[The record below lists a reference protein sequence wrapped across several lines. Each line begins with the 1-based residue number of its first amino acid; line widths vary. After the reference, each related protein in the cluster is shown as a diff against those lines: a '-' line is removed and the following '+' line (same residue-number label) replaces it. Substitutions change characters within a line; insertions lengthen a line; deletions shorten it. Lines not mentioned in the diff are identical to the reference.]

1 MATVITSIGSKS
13 VYTDPV
19 DGPLTMAVGGS
30 GSGTPWTGTVN
41 FSSAPTANIGD
52 ELYYHQA
59 YYNCFGPPGSC
70 SGPADMTYLITGISS
85 DGLTL
90 TVKYISGGANF
101 DPNSLYATNNPSGSK
116 SQPYIVR
123 FYSTMETWET
133 GLDDDD
139 LYANGDIAKGEC
151 YADTSFSST
160 WGFTINSG
168 NGLSSGKL
176 YGTYLVAAESQRH
189 DGIANTGVRIL
200 AASGLTS
207 ITISLSHST
216 SPNVSIHRSFEWIEI
231 DMNADNNCDT
241 GQEVIRHYGGGDWE
255 YSSVASH
262 CIIHN
267 KVGSRTKDTS
277 SAFTMSSNYS
287 CAHNNIIYNLT
298 ADDCGWGA
306 TKNTNVWAL
315 SHVSTDSQF
324 FNNTVYRVYITTGTG
339 EAIGVADT
347 TSNAHFYNNLIV
359 DCEDGDFGT
368 MGGSVTLYN
377 NLSSDSTATGT
388 DAITGKSAASLFV
401 STTPGSEDL
410 GLKSGAAA
418 LRAGKDLGTGVTI
431 DGDVFASSTT
441 CSSPINFDIDNR
453 DRDAEGDDW
462 DIGADQ
468 CDTCYAY
475 NFAPA
480 FLLFLD
486 N

>member
-13 VYTDPV
+13 APDDPV
-19 DGPLTMAVGGS
+19 DGPLTMGSAS
-30 GSGTPWTGTVN
+30 GSGTPWTGTVT
-41 FSSAPTANIGD
+41 FGSAPTANIGD
-52 ELYYHQA
+52 KLYFEDV
-59 YYNCFGPPGSC
+59 YYPGSFGGC
-70 SGPADMTYLITGISS
+70 DGGGTADVVYLITGISG

-90 TVKYISGGANF
+90 TVKYISGALSTTN
-101 DPNSLYATNNPSGSK
+101 PYTISSNSVCSVIA
-116 SQPYIVR
+116 QPYIVR

-139 LYANGDIAKGEC
+139 LYTDGDTAKGEC

-267 KVGSRTKDTS
+267 KVGSRTKDAS

-315 SHVSTDSQF
+315 SQVSTDSQF

-339 EAIGVADT
+339 EAIGIDDT
-347 TSNAHFYNNLIV
+347 TATAWFYNNIIV

-368 MGGSVTLYN
+368 MSGSVVLSN

-486 N
+486 S

>member
-13 VYTDPV
+13 TTGNPV
-19 DGPLTMAVGGS
+19 NGALTMSGSSGS
-30 GSGTPWTGTVN
+30 GSPWSGDVSFT
-41 FSSAPTANIGD
+41 SSPTANIGD
-52 ELYYHQA
+52 MLFFDNV
-59 YYNCFGPPGSC
+59 YYNCMGGSC
-70 SGPADMTYLITGISS
+70 TGPADIIYLITGVSGS
-85 DGLTL
+85 TL
-90 TVKYISGGANF
+90 TVKYISGGANV
-101 DPNSLYATNNPSGSK
+101 DPIQLKASSGWAPAAA
-116 SQPYIVR
+116 QPYVLR
-123 FYSTMETWET
+123 FYSTMETWEA

-139 LYANGDIAKGEC
+139 LYVDGDIAKGEC
-151 YADTSFSST
+151 YADTTFGTT

-200 AASGLTS
+200 ATSGLVS
-207 ITISLSHST
+207 VTISLYHAT

-231 DMNADNNCDT
+231 DMNADNSCNT
-241 GQEVIRHYGGGDWE
+241 GSETINHYSGGDWD
-255 YSSVASH
+255 YSGVTSH

-267 KVGSRTKDTS
+267 KVGSRTKPTS
-277 SAFTMSSNYS
+277 AAFSMGSKCS

-306 TKNTNVWAL
+306 TKNTNIWAL
-315 SHVSTDSQF
+315 RDVEDKGQF
-324 FNNTVYRVYITTGTG
+324 YNNTVYRLYITTGTG
-339 EAIGVADT
+339 EAIGIADT
-347 TSNAHFYNNLIV
+347 TTTAHFYNNLIV

-431 DGDVFASSTT
+431 GGDVFASSTT
-441 CSSPINFDIDNR
+441 CTSPINFDIDNR
-453 DRDAEGDDW
+453 DRDAQGDDW

-486 N
+486 S

>member
-70 SGPADMTYLITGISS
+70 SGPADMTYLITGISG

-160 WGFTINSG
+160 WGFTMNSG
-168 NGLSSGKL
+168 NGLSSGSISAS
-176 YGTYLVAAESQRH
+176 YLVAAESQRH

-200 AASGLTS
+200 AASGVVS
-207 ITISLSHST
+207 VNIMLSHGPT
-216 SPNVSIHRSFEWIEI
+216 ATVHRSFEWIEV
-231 DMNADNNCDT
+231 DLNSSCDT
-241 GQEVIRHYGGGDWE
+241 NSETMEMAAGGNWD
-255 YSSVASH
+255 YSGVVSH

-267 KVGSRTKDTS
+267 KLTSRSKSSS
-277 SAFTMSSNYS
+277 SAFGLISNYS
-287 CAHNNIIYNLT
+287 CAHNNIIYDLT
-298 ADDCGWGA
+298 ADDCGWDDH
-306 TKNTNVWAL
+306 NTNIWAVNQ
-315 SHVSTDSQF
+315 VSASSMF

-418 LRAGKDLGTGVTI
+418 LRTGKDMGTGFSL
-431 DGDVFASSTT
+431 DGDVWASSTT
-441 CSSPINFDIDNR
+441 CTSPINFDIDNR

-486 N
+486 S

>member
-13 VYTDPV
+13 THTNPV

-52 ELYYHQA
+52 ELYFHQV
-59 YYNCFGPPGSC
+59 YYTSFSCTGPV
-70 SGPADMTYLITGISS
+70 DVVYLITGVSGS
-85 DGLTL
+85 TL
-90 TVKYISGGANF
+90 TVKYISGGTSM
-101 DPNSLYATNNPSGSK
+101 DPMNLKSNSMCSAAA
-116 SQPYIVR
+116 QPYVVR

-139 LYANGDIAKGEC
+139 LYVDGDIAKGEC
-151 YADTSFSST
+151 YADTTFGAT

-168 NGLSSGKL
+168 NNLSSGKL

-189 DGIANTGVRIL
+189 DGVANTGVRIL
-200 AASGLTS
+200 ANASTLGS
-207 ITISLSHST
+207 IAITLHHPT
-216 SPNVSIHRSFEWIEI
+216 SPNVSIHQSFEWIEI
-231 DMNADNNCDT
+231 DLNGDNDFCDT
-241 GQEVIRHYGGGDWE
+241 ASETIRHYSGGNWD
-255 YSSVASH
+255 YSGVASH

-267 KVGSRTKDTS
+267 KVGSRTKTTS
-277 SAFTMSSNYS
+277 TAFSMNSNYS
-287 CAHNNIIYNLT
+287 CAHNNIVYNLT
-298 ADDCGWGA
+298 CDDCHTTPPGD
-306 TKNTNVWAL
+306 TDVWAL
-315 SHVSTDSQF
+315 YQVSSSCMF
-324 FNNTVYRVYITTGTG
+324 FNNTVYRVYITSGAG
-339 EAIGVADT
+339 EAIGIADT
-347 TSNAHFYNNLIV
+347 TSNAHFYNNIVV

-388 DAITGKSAASLFV
+388 DAITGKSADSLFV

-418 LRAGKDLGTGVTI
+418 LRAGKDLGTGVNV
-431 DGDVFASSTT
+431 GGNVFASSTT
-441 CSSPINFDIDNR
+441 CTSPINFDIDNR
-453 DRDAEGDDW
+453 DRDAQGDDW

-486 N
+486 S

>member
-13 VYTDPV
+13 APDDPV
-19 DGPLTMAVGGS
+19 DGPLTMGSAS
-30 GSGTPWTGTVN
+30 GSGTPWTGTVT
-41 FSSAPTANIGD
+41 FGSAPTANIGD
-52 ELYYHQA
+52 KLYFEDV
-59 YYNCFGPPGSC
+59 YYPGSFGGC
-70 SGPADMTYLITGISS
+70 DGGGTADVIYLITGISG

-90 TVKYISGGANF
+90 TVKYISGALSTTN
-101 DPNSLYATNNPSGSK
+101 PYTISSNSVCSVIA
-116 SQPYIVR
+116 QPYIVR

-139 LYANGDIAKGEC
+139 LYVDGDIGKGEC
-151 YADTSFSST
+151 YADTTFGST
-160 WGFTINSG
+160 WGLTINSG
-168 NGLSSGKL
+168 NGLSSGHL
-176 YGTYLVAAESQRH
+176 DATYLVAAESQRH

-207 ITISLSHST
+207 VTIVLHHAI
-216 SPNVSIHRSFEWIEI
+216 PAVPIHRSFEWIEI

-267 KVGSRTKDTS
+267 KVGSRTKDAS

-298 ADDCGWGA
+298 ADACGWGA
-306 TKNTNVWAL
+306 SENTNIWAL
-315 SHVSTDSQF
+315 YQVGNGGQF
-324 FNNTVYRVYITTGTG
+324 YNNTVYRLYITTGTG
-339 EAIGVADT
+339 EAIGIADT
-347 TSNAHFYNNLIV
+347 TTTAHFYNNLIV

-368 MGGSVTLYN
+368 MGGSVVLSN

-486 N
+486 S